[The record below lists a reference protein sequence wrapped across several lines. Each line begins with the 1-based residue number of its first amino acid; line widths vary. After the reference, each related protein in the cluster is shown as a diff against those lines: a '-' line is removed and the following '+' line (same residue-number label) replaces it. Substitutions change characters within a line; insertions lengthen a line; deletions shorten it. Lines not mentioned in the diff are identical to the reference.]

1 MSGIKK
7 LLNIGKDGKKL
18 EPLYIAGVKV
28 NGTTASKA
36 LCQFLKWLNIE
47 LTIWPSNLIPKYMPQ
62 RNETYVQT
70 KTCIYIFI
78 AAFFAIAER

>member
-1 MSGIKK
+1 MSGIRK

-36 LCQFLKWLNIE
+36 LCQFLK
-47 LTIWPSNLIPKYMPQ
+47 
-62 RNETYVQT
+62 
-70 KTCIYIFI
+70 
-78 AAFFAIAER
+78 